1 MIDKFNSLIADLK
14 LHWKVEDV
22 LPHVLPAG
30 GIGGPYGIALL
41 AAYCVNKVPQQS
53 LEEYLSVNV
62 FNMLKEQR
70 LSPKMRILMVLML
83 ILSNTKK
90 LLAVEKAAIKNL

>member
-1 MIDKFNSLIADLK
+1 MIDKFNSLIVDLK

-53 LEEYLSVNV
+53 LDEYLNVNV
-62 FNMLKEQR
+62 FDNVRETTLVPEK
-70 LSPKMRILMVLML
+70 RILMVLML
-83 ILSNTKK
+83 ILSNTK
-90 LLAVEKAAIKNL
+90 NC

>member
-62 FNMLKEQR
+62 FNNVKGTTLVPENEDIDGSNAYIEQY
-70 LSPKMRILMVLML
+70 
-83 ILSNTKK
+83 KK
-90 LLAVEKAAIKNL
+90 TVSC